1 MLSCDPDHLAFASVR
16 LNQAYKSSLCITN
29 NDSTSVEFSIRST
42 SPRYSISPNRARL
55 DAGKSIVVTVRLF
68 VSATNPAP
76 DATTSPKSDFL
87 LLKTL
92 YSEQRVRVSFQLFNK
107 REGTT
112 SRSLSP
118 SRQRVSIYSPGDRD
132 RDRAPDS
139 PVPPLP
145 AEMVPRTELQ
155 SLAKTLEQ
163 ERLIFEEKSAKVSN
177 F

>member
-1 MLSCDPDHLAFASVR
+1 MLSCEPDCLAFASVR

-29 NDSTSVEFSIRST
+29 NDSASVEFSIRST

-76 DATTSPKSDFL
+76 DATTSPKNDFL
-87 LLKTL
+87 VLKTL

-107 REGTT
+107 REGST

-118 SRQRVSIYSPGDRD
+118 SRQIFNSYSPSY
-132 RDRAPDS
+132 RAPDS
-139 PVPPLP
+139 PAPMFPEEL
-145 AEMVPRTELQ
+145 VPRTELQ
-155 SLAKTLEQ
+155 LTTKTLEQ
-163 ERLIFEEKSAKVSN
+163 ERLMFEEKSAKVRN
-177 F
+177 